1 MAAVRTIRVG
11 RRRVHIAVEEG
22 RVYVA
27 VAPTRTERALRGLRR
42 WWDASW
48 ASWVVEGT
56 TWAAVAL
63 MLAWAEGIML
73 EWPQPEW
80 LRGLSTTLILTLGV
94 GAAARWLQGLREW
107 RLRRSA

>member
-1 MAAVRTIRVG
+1 MGVIRTARVG
-11 RRRVHIAVEEG
+11 RRRVYIAVEEG

-56 TWAAVAL
+56 AWGSIGLCIAWLDGIVMEYPQSRGTAEAGTAL
-63 MLAWAEGIML
+63 VV
-73 EWPQPEW
+73 
-80 LRGLSTTLILTLGV
+80 ILCV
-94 GAAARWLQGLREW
+94 GAAVRWRQGLREW
-107 RLRRSA
+107 RLRRPA

>member
-1 MAAVRTIRVG
+1 MGVIRTARVG
-11 RRRVHIAVEEG
+11 RRRVYIAVEEG

-56 TWAAVAL
+56 AWGSIGLCIAWLYGIVMEYPQSRGTAEAGTAL
-63 MLAWAEGIML
+63 VV
-73 EWPQPEW
+73 
-80 LRGLSTTLILTLGV
+80 ILCV
-94 GAAARWLQGLREW
+94 GAAVRWRQGLREW
-107 RLRRSA
+107 RLRRPA